1 MSEVSTAKRDR
12 RSADETRRIV
22 LDAAIALIEE
32 NGTAGLKVVDVARK
46 CDVWEV
52 LIYKYFANRSGLLTA
67 ALVELWDRYMAAP
80 VNDARATLE
89 ALPDEAITTDLL
101 ASLLVPPSQDLYRR
115 RRWARLQV
123 LAASPE
129 LPELARMIRESQ
141 SRLSREHESLIEYI
155 QSRMPGTHLV
165 SPRMMRILN
174 ETISFGFIL
183 QDMSDDPLT
192 DEEFRQFFHEF
203 LKRSYEPDPR

>member
-1 MSEVSTAKRDR
+1 MEEVSTAKRER

-32 NGTAGLKVVDVARK
+32 HGTADLKVVDVSRK
-46 CDVWEV
+46 CGVWEV

-67 ALVELWDRYMAAP
+67 ALIELWDRYMAEP
-80 VNDARATLE
+80 VEEARAALE

-101 ASLLVPPSQDLYRR
+101 AGLLVPPSQDLYRR

-123 LAASPE
+123 LAASTE
-129 LPELARMIRESQ
+129 LPELAQMIRESQ
-141 SRLSREHESLIEYI
+141 ARLSREHESLIEYI
-155 QSRMPGTHLV
+155 QSRMPGKHLF
-165 SPRMMRILN
+165 SARMLRIVN
-174 ETISFGFIL
+174 ETFSFGFIL
-183 QDMSDDPLT
+183 QDVSDDPLT